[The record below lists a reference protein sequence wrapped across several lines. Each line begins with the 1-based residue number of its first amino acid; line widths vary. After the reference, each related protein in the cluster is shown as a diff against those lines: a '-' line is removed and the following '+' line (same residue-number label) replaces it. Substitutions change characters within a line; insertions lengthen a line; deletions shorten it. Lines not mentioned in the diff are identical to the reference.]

1 MGGKKS
7 LAGVPDDLTP
17 AQFEQWSNELV
28 AFLNSDGV
36 PQQFRQWARTQ
47 ADVLDAN
54 LASGELDEEETEQEP
69 VPLRPAAAQQPARSA
84 PRQQARAG
92 DGMMVLQVPA
102 QTGKLL
108 LGVLIG
114 AIVLGGVFAVRQATS
129 GDGGGASLPTNAD
142 APAFD
147 EARASEL
154 QQLIEQDPANQD
166 AIFELGEMN
175 FQAGRYEDTTLW
187 FTKLVELDPTNK
199 HALTDLGT
207 AAYNSGDAV
216 NAKVWWEKVLAIDP
230 NDVQTH
236 YNLGFM
242 YANVEPRDLAGAVRE
257 WETVLALDP
266 ESQLAQTARVHIDG
280 LKAELAAETPAAAGT
295 SESGTPGATAPAATP

>member
-1 MGGKKS
+1 MSPKSS

-54 LASGELDEEETEQEP
+54 LAAGDLDEEEAEQEP
-69 VPLRPAAAQQPARSA
+69 VRLRPAAQPPARSA
-84 PRQQARAG
+84 PRQQAPAG
-92 DGMMVLQVPA
+92 DGVMVLQVPA

-108 LGVLIG
+108 LGIVIG
-114 AIVLGGVFAVRQATS
+114 VIVLGGVFAVRQATS
-129 GDGGGASLPTNAD
+129 GDDGGSSLPTNAG
-142 APAFD
+142 APTFD
-147 EARASEL
+147 EARASQL
-154 QQLIEQDPANQD
+154 QALIEQNPADQE
-166 AIFELGEMN
+166 AIFELGEMY

-207 AAYNSGDAV
+207 AAYNTGDAV
-216 NAKVWWEKVLAIDP
+216 NAKIWWEKVLAIDP

-257 WETVLALDP
+257 WETVLTLDP

-280 LKAELAAETPAAAGT
+280 LKAELAAETPGAAGT
-295 SESGTPGATAPAATP
+295 SEPGTPDATAPAATP

>member
-1 MGGKKS
+1 MGTKNS
-7 LAGVPDDLTP
+7 LAGVPGDLTP
-17 AQFEQWSNELV
+17 AQFEQWSNDLV

-36 PQQFRQWARTQ
+36 PQQFRQWARAQ
-47 ADVLDAN
+47 AEELDAN
-54 LASGELDEEETEQEP
+54 LASGDIDDEEANQEP
-69 VPLRPAAAQQPARSA
+69 MPLRPAAQQPARSA
-84 PRQQARAG
+84 PRKQSPAG

-108 LGVLIG
+108 LGIVIG
-114 AIVLGGVFAVRQATS
+114 VIVLGGVFAVRQATS
-129 GDGGGASLPTNAD
+129 GDGDGASLPTNAD

-175 FQAGRYEDTTLW
+175 FQAGRYEDTTFW
-187 FTKLVELDPTNK
+187 FTKLVELDPANK

-207 AAYNSGDAV
+207 AAYNTGDAV
-216 NAKVWWEKVLAIDP
+216 NAKIWWEKVLAIDP

-280 LKAELAAETPAAAGT
+280 LKAELVAGTPAAGGT
-295 SESGTPGATAPAATP
+295 SQPGTPGATAPAATP

>member
-1 MGGKKS
+1 MGAKS
-7 LAGVPDDLTP
+7 SLGGVPDDLTP

-36 PQQFRQWARTQ
+36 PQQFRQWARAQ
-47 ADVLDAN
+47 AEELDAN
-54 LASGELDEEETEQEP
+54 LASGDLDDEEADQEP

-84 PRQQARAG
+84 PRQKAPAG
-92 DGMMVLQVPA
+92 DGVMVLQVPA

-108 LGVLIG
+108 LGVVIG
-114 AIVLGGVFAVRQATS
+114 VIVLGGVFAVRQATS
-129 GDGGGASLPTNAD
+129 GDGDGATLPTNAG

-147 EARASEL
+147 QTRANEL

-175 FQAGRYEDTTLW
+175 FQAQRYEDATLW
-187 FTKLVELDPTNK
+187 FTKLVELDPANK

-207 AAYNSGDAV
+207 AAYNTGDAA

-230 NDVQTH
+230 KDVQTH

-242 YANVEPRDLAGAVRE
+242 YANVEPRDLAAAVRE
-257 WETVLALDP
+257 WETVLELDP

-280 LKAELAAETPAAAGT
+280 LKAELAAETPAASGT
-295 SESGTPGATAPAATP
+295 SEPGTPGATPPAAAP